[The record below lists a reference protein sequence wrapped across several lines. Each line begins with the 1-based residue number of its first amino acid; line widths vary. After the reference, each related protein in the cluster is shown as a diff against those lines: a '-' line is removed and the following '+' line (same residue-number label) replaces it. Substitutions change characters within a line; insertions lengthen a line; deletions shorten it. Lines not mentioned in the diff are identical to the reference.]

1 MPTHEEVHADLYEKL
16 NANTA
21 EVKELTGAVRVL
33 TRQNERFFEMME
45 RKDAQYIA
53 ELDKKDK
60 SQGRIVIA
68 LFVLLAFTLAAV
80 VYGAIGRDGLHAVRE
95 TVPINMN
102 K

>member
-1 MPTHEEVHADLYEKL
+1 MPTHDDIHADLYEKL

-33 TRQNERFFEMME
+33 TRQNERFFEMIE
-45 RKDAQYIA
+45 KKDTQYIA

-60 SQGRIVIA
+60 AQGRIVIA
-68 LFVLLAFTLAAV
+68 LFVMLAFMLAAL

-95 TVPINMN
+95 TVPITIT